1 MHGML
6 IGAFVCLALLFT
18 GVAEAK
24 DQKSVTVAAPW
35 EIASHDPAVSGFAFQ
50 RLQVM
55 ETLVDATIDGA
66 LRPGLATD
74 WSASDDG
81 LTWTFKLRENVKFHD
96 GAPLDAKA
104 VAAALKRAWQQPG
117 VLKKA
122 PINGVE
128 AGQGAVVIKLKQ
140 PFSALP
146 AMLAHSTTLIP
157 APASRDAS
165 GAPVAVIGTGPY
177 KVATFAPPQSL
188 TVVRNEAY
196 WGTKAVI
203 DEITYLAAS
212 RAETRALLSES
223 GNADIVFTLDPSGFA
238 RLGNV
243 EAVKTVAV
251 PIPRVVTLKLNAGHP
266 FLKDKR
272 ARHALSLAIDRK
284 GIATA
289 ITRFPEASAGQ
300 LFPPAL
306 DQWHDPSLPAL
317 GMDIGKAR
325 SLLTELGWKPGSDGI
340 LTKGGKKFS
349 LLLRTFPDR
358 PELPLIAAALQD
370 QWRAIGVE
378 LEVSV
383 SNYSEIPAGHKD
395 GSLHV
400 ALFARNYGLTPDPIG
415 TVLADFSAGGGDW
428 GAMGWDNA
436 KVVDALTSI
445 AATSDAVARKQHI
458 ASVAKALHEEL
469 PVIPIVWYQHTVAIA
484 KGLEGIK
491 IDPLERSYGLSAA
504 SWAK

>member
-6 IGAFVCLALLFT
+6 VGAFVCLALLFA

-24 DQKSVTVAAPW
+24 DQKPVTVAAPW
-35 EIASHDPAVSGFAFQ
+35 EITSYDPAVSGFAFQ

-55 ETLVDATIDGA
+55 ETLVDANVDGA

-96 GAPLDAKA
+96 GTPLDAKA
-104 VAAALKRAWQQPG
+104 AAAALKQAWQQPG
-117 VLKKA
+117 VLKKT
-122 PINGVE
+122 PITGVE
-128 AGQGAVVIKLKQ
+128 AADGAVVIKLKQ

-146 AMLAHSTTLIP
+146 AMLAHSTTLIS
-157 APASRDAS
+157 APSSRDAS
-165 GAPVAVIGTGPY
+165 GAPVAAIGTGPY
-177 KVATFAPPQSL
+177 KVASFSPPQSL
-188 TVVRNEAY
+188 TVVSNEAY
-196 WGTKAVI
+196 WGSKATI
-203 DEITYLAAS
+203 DKITYLAAS

-223 GNADIVFTLDPSGFA
+223 GDADVVFTLDPSGFA
-238 RLGNV
+238 RLASV
-243 EAVKTVAV
+243 DAVKTTAV

-266 FLKDKR
+266 FLKDER

-289 ITRFPEASAGQ
+289 ITRFPEASASQ

-306 DQWHDPSLPAL
+306 DEWHDPSLPAL
-317 GMDIGKAR
+317 NRDIDKAK
-325 SLLTELGWKPGSDGI
+325 SLLAELGWKAGSDGI

-383 SNYSEIPAGHKD
+383 NNYSEIPAGHKD

-415 TVLADFSAGGGDW
+415 TVLADFGAGGGDW

-436 KVVDALTSI
+436 KVIDALKSI
-445 AATSDAVARKQHI
+445 AGTSDAAARKQHI
-458 ASVAKALHEEL
+458 ASVAKALHQEL

-491 IDPLERSYGLSAA
+491 IDPLERNYGLSAA